1 MKRKR
6 WSVIIAAAM
15 ALVLLALS
23 PMSAL
28 ADDGQESGAK
38 PGITLQ
44 GALAIVAP
52 RVAMINQET
61 RMTVFLRADQEPFE
75 GAGVW
80 AITREQAEV
89 FKEQASALRQDETVK
104 AEEKD
109 YEALADIHGTFLGQT
124 GPNGKVYHEF
134 TEAGNYLLIAFR
146 NCYYPGSTW
155 IVARD
160 APRALAIEA
169 PGRAGVGEDVT
180 MTVHN
185 KATSEPVANAGIWAI
200 TRDQVDTVREQ
211 FSALRQDETTTAE
224 EKDYETLI
232 GLHGIPLGR
241 TGLNGTLTYAFQ
253 EEGIY
258 LLVAVKQSYFPGF
271 AAIGIRDAVGVLAI
285 VAPQSAPVGTEV
297 NIAALN
303 RLTLDPVGEAGIWA
317 ITRDQVEA
325 FKEQVSALRQDT
337 GVTASAKDY
346 GALVEFHGTLLG
358 WTDGNGRLSHKFD
371 QAGIYLLVAVKQAY
385 FPGSAAINIRDT
397 SQVDQTNIESAT
409 TDNGGVTQ

>member
-1 MKRKR
+1 MKMKR
-6 WSVIIAAAM
+6 WSAIIAAVM
-15 ALVLLALS
+15 ALVLLVLS

-28 ADDGQESGAK
+28 ADDGQESGVR

-52 RVAMINQET
+52 RVAMVNQET

-89 FKEQASALRQDETVK
+89 YKEQASALRQDETIK

-109 YEALADIHGTFLGQT
+109 YEALADIHGTFLGRT
-124 GPNGKVYHEF
+124 GPNGKVYPTF
-134 TEAGNYLLIAFR
+134 TEAGNYLLIALR
-146 NCYYPGSTW
+146 NGYYPGATW

-160 APRALAIEA
+160 APRVLTIEA

-180 MTVHN
+180 MTVRN
-185 KATSEPVANAGIWAI
+185 RVTSEPVTNAGIWAI

-211 FSALRQDETTTAE
+211 FSALSQDKATAAE

-232 GLHGIPLGR
+232 GLHGILLGQ
-241 TGLNGTLTYAFQ
+241 TDLNGNLTYAFQ

-258 LLVAVKQSYFPGF
+258 VLVAVKQSYFPGF
-271 AAIGIRDAVGVLAI
+271 AAIGIRNAVGVLAI
-285 VAPQSAPVGTEV
+285 VAPPAAPVGTEV

-303 RLTLDPVGEAGIWA
+303 RLTLEPVGEVGIWA
-317 ITRDQVEA
+317 IHRDQVEA
-325 FKEQVSALRQDT
+325 FNEQVSALRQNTD
-337 GVTASAKDY
+337 VTVSAEDY
-346 GALVEFHGTLLG
+346 GALAEFHGTLLG
-358 WTDGNGRLSHKFD
+358 WTDGNGRLSHTFD
-371 QAGIYLLVAVKQAY
+371 RADFYLLVAVKQAY
-385 FPGSAAINIRDT
+385 FPGCAPINISDA
-397 SQVDQTNIESAT
+397 SQVNPTDVESAT
-409 TDNGGVTQ
+409 TDNGDVIQ